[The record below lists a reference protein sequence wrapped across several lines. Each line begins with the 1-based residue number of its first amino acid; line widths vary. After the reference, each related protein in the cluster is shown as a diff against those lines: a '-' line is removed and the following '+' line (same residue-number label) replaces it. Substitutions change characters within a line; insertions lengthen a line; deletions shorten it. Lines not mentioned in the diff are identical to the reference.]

1 MWPSLVLGIRVSA
14 DTIVDF
20 SKTDKKK
27 VNLLLKHQN
36 CDGFMKVNESEIIT
50 ELGIVI
56 EPDITIWIE
65 SKNENIDKHIILDYL
80 KSMNVFKIKEYF
92 IGPNYNSL
100 FD

>member
-1 MWPSLVLGIRVSA
+1 M
-14 DTIVDF
+14 
-20 SKTDKKK
+20 
-27 VNLLLKHQN
+27 LKHQN